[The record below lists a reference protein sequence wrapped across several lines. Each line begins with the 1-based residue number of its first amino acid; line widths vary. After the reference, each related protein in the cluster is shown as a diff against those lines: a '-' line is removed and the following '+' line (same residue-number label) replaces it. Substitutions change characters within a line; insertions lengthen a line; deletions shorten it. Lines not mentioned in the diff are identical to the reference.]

1 MWVCVSRTR
10 LWFLRINSQ
19 AYRDSCVP
27 LPHGRHSFLRRDSF
41 LGCGGDLIG
50 VAEAELLDLLAQQ
63 PMPERQGVIGHIAAE
78 CRAAV
83 CAALLA
89 SRLLSPAQVR
99 IIRAELGCGGA

>member
-10 LWFLRINSQ
+10 LWFLRINSL
-19 AYRDSCVP
+19 AYDGSCVP
-27 LPHGRHSFLRRDSF
+27 LPSGRHPFLSRDSF

-63 PMPERQGVIGHIAAE
+63 AMPERQGVIGHIAPE
-78 CRAAV
+78 LRAAV

-99 IIRAELGCGGA
+99 IIQTELGCSAP